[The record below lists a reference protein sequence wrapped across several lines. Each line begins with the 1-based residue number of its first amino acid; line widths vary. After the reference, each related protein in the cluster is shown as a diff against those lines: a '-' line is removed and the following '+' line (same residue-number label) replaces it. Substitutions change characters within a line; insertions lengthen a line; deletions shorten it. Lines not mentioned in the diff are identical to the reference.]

1 MEYKKIGHYAVL
13 AVVAV
18 WVFCIS
24 FAVSMKIAKS
34 NNTPT
39 TPPPVIQTAPNG
51 QNQNVNATPTQNSGV
66 TLDSGGNN
74 TVTPPTNA
82 IPTQPNTP
90 TNNNQQ
96 TPQGNQQPTAN
107 QTPSD
112 TVKVPGSKAEI
123 IKAYVDGVNALKQ
136 QKNFGM
142 YKDDKLN
149 IVIDSITGGSIVQSF
164 AETMLSNSQKKPVNY
179 TFQNGYDAATGATPA
194 STIAPLGKLA
204 SIDESFVTN
213 ATSTKNADGGF
224 TLHLAFA
231 DEAQTYPNETAYH
244 SNVVEVVDVASLVP
258 SGATVNYMNMMYS
271 GTTIDATFDSSGR
284 ISYMRHYLN
293 VSQCQ
298 GSGSMSIFTMD
309 ITLHGDFVSA
319 YTITY

>member
-1 MEYKKIGHYAVL
+1 MDYKKIGYYAAL

-34 NNTPT
+34 NDAPLT
-39 TPPPVIQTAPNG
+39 TLPPAIQTTAPT
-51 QNQNVNATPTQNSGV
+51 QNQNVNTPTQNGGV

-74 TVTPPTNA
+74 VVTPPTNA
-82 IPTQPNTP
+82 MPSQPDVP
-90 TNNNQQ
+90 ANNNQQ
-96 TPQGNQQPTAN
+96 PQQPTAN

-112 TVKVPGSKAEI
+112 KLKVPGSKAEI
-123 IKAYVDGVNALKQ
+123 ITAYVNAVNTLKQ

-149 IVIDSITGGSIVQSF
+149 IVIDSISGGSIVQSF

-179 TFQNGYDAATGATPA
+179 TFQNGFDAATGATPA
-194 STIAPLGKLA
+194 STIAPLGQLA
-204 SIDESFVTN
+204 SIEESFVTN
-213 ATSTKNADGGF
+213 ASAAPTADGGF
-224 TLHLAFA
+224 TVSLAFA
-231 DEAQTYPNETAYH
+231 SESQSYPNETVH
-244 SNVVEVVDVASLVP
+244 HKNVVEVVDVAALVP
-258 SGATVNYMNMMYS
+258 SGATVNYMDMVYS

-284 ISYMRHYLN
+284 ITYMKHYLN
-293 VSQCQ
+293 VAQCQ
-298 GSGSMSIFTMD
+298 GSGSMSVFTMN

>member
-24 FAVSMKIAKS
+24 FAVSMKIANS

-51 QNQNVNATPTQNSGV
+51 QNQNVTTPTQNSGV

-74 TVTPPTNA
+74 IVTPPTNA
-82 IPTQPNTP
+82 LPTQPNTP
-90 TNNNQQ
+90 TNNNQPTQ
-96 TPQGNQQPTAN
+96 QGQQPTAN

-123 IKAYVDGVNALKQ
+123 IKTYVDGVNALKQ

-164 AETMLSNSQKKPVNY
+164 AETMLSNSQKKPINY

-244 SNVVEVVDVASLVP
+244 SNAVEVVDVASLVP

-284 ISYMRHYLN
+284 ISYMKHYLN

-298 GSGSMSIFTMD
+298 GSGSMSIFTMN